1 MDNGTETIK
10 GGNRKSVEI
19 EDITFHRCVKLT
31 KFDADRTITFVPPD
45 GEFEL
50 MKYRITDNI
59 TLPFKIV
66 PIVEERGDT
75 RAIFNVKAISNFS
88 STMHAQNVVIKIPCP
103 KNTARCKCRAR
114 EGVYSDSTYKAHGT

>member
-1 MDNGTETIK
+1 MFAWTLSLFFHFFSIQFFSIFLTNKTNFFYK
-10 GGNRKSVEI
+10 GGKKSVEI

-59 TLPFKIV
+59 TLPFKVV

-75 RAIFNVKAISNFS
+75 RKFLCFFFS
-88 STMHAQNVVIKIPCP
+88 HFSFFLPPPFFRAQ
-103 KNTARCKCRAR
+103 T
-114 EGVYSDSTYKAHGT
+114 TQLL